1 MAGTQRTAV
10 SLFHR
15 RIILRGAVSGAAT
28 VAVGAVLAACGS
40 SATPAAPTT
49 SAAATVAAPAA
60 KPTTGATAVTTG
72 NTSAPTTGTSAATSA
87 PATVGATTGSTVVPG
102 SATVANA
109 ASATGG
115 MTAPATA
122 DGKIPSPNPDL
133 GVPDAFT
140 KLPAPFKSVDT
151 PPGRGGKVTTLHIS
165 YVAPPTPHDQNK
177 FWQELEKRLGV
188 SSWDVTIAAA
198 SDYPQKFAAV
208 IAGGDIP
215 DLTFVAPINF
225 PDQYKTILQGAFAD
239 LTPYLTGDALKEFPH
254 LAKFPS
260 ILWKNVSLN
269 KKIYGVPRPR
279 FLANNADYFRQDWAD
294 KLGFSHPKN
303 ADEYMQMVVAMSKN
317 DPDGNGKADTY
328 GLSTSSPRPGWGIGG
343 TNGTIGQ
350 MFRIP
355 NGWRQNPDGTLTRF
369 FETDE
374 YKQALAY
381 TRKLWEAGAF
391 HPDSANLQTT
401 QNKDLLYGGKI
412 GGYNDGIAG
421 LMGSTGAR
429 GMTKNFNPNANVTA
443 YAPVGFDGGK
453 PTYHKFIG
461 YFGMTSISAKA
472 GKDKERVKELLRILN
487 YFAAPFGSE
496 EWLFVNNGIE
506 GVDYQMKNGVPIK
519 TDQGKLEVID
529 ALIGM
534 ANPPPVA
541 FYDQPNDAQDMQK
554 IQSDLLGNGINDPTW
569 GYYSPTNGMKD
580 AELSQLEA
588 DRRTEIII
596 GRQPLTAWD
605 DFIKDWRS
613 RGGDQIRKEYQ
624 DAIKGA

>member
-1 MAGTQRTAV
+1 MTNTTRGTRAYARRTVLRAG
-10 SLFHR
+10 L
-15 RIILRGAVSGAAT
+15 SGAAT
-28 VAVGAVLAACGS
+28 AAVGAVLAACGS
-40 SATPAAPTT
+40 DAAPT
-49 SAAATVAAPAA
+49 SVPAAATTAA
-60 KPTTGATAVTTG
+60 KPTIAATTT
-72 NTSAPTTGTSAATSA
+72 TTTATMGTSAGATTVASPAASGAATTAPAIVAPTAAVPAASAISATSA
-87 PATVGATTGSTVVPG
+87 AGTM
-102 SATVANA
+102 
-109 ASATGG
+109 GG
-115 MTAPATA
+115 MTEVV
-122 DGKIPSPNPDL
+122 DGKIPSPNPNL

-140 KLPAPFKSVDT
+140 KLPAPFKSVAK
-151 PPGRGGKVTTLHIS
+151 PPGMGGKVTTFHIS
-165 YVAPPTPHDQNK
+165 YVAPPTPHDGNT
-177 FWQELEKRLGV
+177 FWKELEKRLGI
-188 SSWDVTIAAA
+188 SSWDVTIAPA
-198 SDYPQKFAAV
+198 SDYPQKFASV
-208 IAGGDIP
+208 IAGGNLP
-215 DLTFVAPINF
+215 DLMFVAPINY
-225 PDQYKTILQGAFAD
+225 PEQYKTILQGAFAD
-239 LTPYLTGDALKEFPH
+239 LTPYVTGDGLKEFPN

-303 ADEYMQMVVAMSKN
+303 ADEYMQMVVAMTKN

-355 NGWRQNPDGTLTRF
+355 NAWRQNGDGTLTRF
-369 FETDE
+369 FETEE
-374 YKQALAY
+374 YKRALAY
-381 TRKLWEAGAF
+381 TRSLWEAGAF

-401 QNKDLLYGGKI
+401 QNKDFLFGGKI

-421 LMGSTGAR
+421 LMGSLGAR
-429 GMTKNFNPNANVTA
+429 GKAHEFNPAANVTG
-443 YAPVGFDGGK
+443 YVPVGFDGGK
-453 PTYHKFIG
+453 PAYQKYIG
-461 YFGMTSISAKA
+461 YFGMTSISAKTS
-472 GKDKERVKELLRILN
+472 KERVRELLRILD

-506 GVDYQMKNGVPIK
+506 NVNYQMKSGVPVK
-519 TDQGKLEVID
+519 TDQGKAEVVD
-529 ALIGM
+529 ALNGM
-534 ANPPPVA
+534 ANSPPVA
-541 FYDQPNDAQDMQK
+541 FYDVPNDAQDMQK
-554 IQSDLLGNGINDPTW
+554 IQADLLANAVDDPTW

-580 AELSQLEA
+580 AELAQLEA